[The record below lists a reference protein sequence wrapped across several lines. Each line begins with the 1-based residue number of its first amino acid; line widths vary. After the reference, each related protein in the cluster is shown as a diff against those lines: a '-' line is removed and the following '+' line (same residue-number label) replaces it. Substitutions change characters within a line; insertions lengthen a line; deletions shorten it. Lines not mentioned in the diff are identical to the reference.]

1 MGDSIKGMISMIIR
15 KAQIGDI
22 DGILKLL
29 SQVLEVHAKI
39 RPDLFV
45 SGTVK
50 YSRRELEEIIADT
63 NTPVFVAA
71 GEDNSILG
79 HAFTQISV
87 NTSQNMP
94 KGMRSMYIDDI
105 CVDIAARRQSV
116 GRKLFEYCIS
126 YAKELGV
133 YDVSLNVWEGN
144 DTAERFYKAMGMTVR
159 KTTLEYIIT

>member
-50 YSRRELEEIIADT
+50 YSRRELEEIITNT

-71 GEDNSILG
+71 GG
-79 HAFTQISV
+79 
-87 NTSQNMP
+87 
-94 KGMRSMYIDDI
+94 G
-105 CVDIAARRQSV
+105 
-116 GRKLFEYCIS
+116 
-126 YAKELGV
+126 
-133 YDVSLNVWEGN
+133 
-144 DTAERFYKAMGMTVR
+144 
-159 KTTLEYIIT
+159 